1 MGGLGT
7 VPAPMNFVEDV
18 LENQPSARP
27 ALIAVHESGERKIWA
42 YGELIARSAGLAGA
56 LLARGV
62 GRGDVVMTLIG
73 NRAEWV
79 LTMLACFRIGAVVL
93 PCNTQL
99 RRGDLEHRV
108 STANP
113 KLAIGEQRYLQELPG
128 GVEYLTLEDLARI
141 FDEDMPQ
148 DAPAEPAS
156 LSPTDPAIIVFTSGT
171 TGTSRAA
178 VH

>member
-1 MGGLGT
+1 
-7 VPAPMNFVEDV
+7 MNFIEDV
-18 LENQPSARP
+18 LEKRPSAAP
-27 ALIAVHESGERKIWA
+27 AVVAVSEDGERKVWA

-56 LLARGV
+56 MVARGV

-108 STANP
+108 TTANP
-113 KLAIGEQRYLQELPG
+113 KLAIGEERYLTELP
-128 GVEYLTLEDLARI
+128 ERRRL
-141 FDEDMPQ
+141 P
-148 DAPAEPAS
+148 DAW
-156 LSPTDPAIIVFTSGT
+156 
-171 TGTSRAA
+171 
-178 VH
+178 